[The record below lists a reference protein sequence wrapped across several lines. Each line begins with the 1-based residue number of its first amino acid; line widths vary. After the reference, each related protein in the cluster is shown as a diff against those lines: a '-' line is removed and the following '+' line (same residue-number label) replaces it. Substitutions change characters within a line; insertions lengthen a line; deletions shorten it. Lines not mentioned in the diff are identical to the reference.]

1 MSGRRRV
8 SQTDRIYAALVLA
21 EGGYVSHRS
30 LAAHLGYPPV
40 SQPSVA
46 QAVDVIVRQHVKV
59 LRKQLAGS
67 GERIVT
73 RYRVGYALAR
83 EVGVVTPRE
92 TLYPEVV
99 RMQRALQDVAAGLG
113 VSRYEAVELVA
124 GALIGHE
131 PALVALGIGVA
142 GDSAPVALAAIEAK
156 YGRVRCAQCG
166 LVWPCPNAD
175 LVRSH
180 FPAADEAES

>member
-8 SQTDRIYAALVLA
+8 SQTDRVYAALVLA
-21 EGGYVSHRS
+21 EGGYVSHRT

-73 RYRVGYALAR
+73 RYRLGYALAR
-83 EVGVVTPRE
+83 EVG
-92 TLYPEVV
+92 
-99 RMQRALQDVAAGLG
+99 
-113 VSRYEAVELVA
+113 S
-124 GALIGHE
+124 
-131 PALVALGIGVA
+131 
-142 GDSAPVALAAIEAK
+142 
-156 YGRVRCAQCG
+156 
-166 LVWPCPNAD
+166 
-175 LVRSH
+175 
-180 FPAADEAES
+180 